1 MPKSQIES
9 ASPLGKI
16 AGIVGLLAIA
26 LLFTGWIYRW
36 HYFTYFQVDPTS
48 LGLPVESMSMAA
60 FSLLF
65 RSPGAM
71 ARFLIGLALACAGM
85 VASFRAIHFGLQRLN
100 PLLQQLQ
107 EQIGLVDNQR
117 QQLRLLAS
125 LLDELVI
132 VLWLLL
138 LLYGLAAS
146 QGLADA
152 RRDATDETSTLP
164 LITVAMAGR
173 EAVIGR
179 DPNQLLADPSGVRLF
194 GNRERYDALLR
205 ADLNPNSGDRHW
217 RLLSDAGGRLLV
229 IPSLPGS
236 QMDGKAPVVLIFADG
251 GKGDRIVILSPAQS
265 R

>member
-65 RSPGAM
+65 RTPGAM
-71 ARFLIGLALACAGM
+71 ARFLIGLVLACAGM

-100 PLLQQLQ
+100 PLLKQLQ

-146 QGLADA
+146 QGLA
-152 RRDATDETSTLP
+152 
-164 LITVAMAGR
+164 
-173 EAVIGR
+173 
-179 DPNQLLADPSGVRLF
+179 
-194 GNRERYDALLR
+194 R
-205 ADLNPNSGDRHW
+205 AH
-217 RLLSDAGGRLLV
+217 
-229 IPSLPGS
+229 
-236 QMDGKAPVVLIFADG
+236 
-251 GKGDRIVILSPAQS
+251 
-265 R
+265 